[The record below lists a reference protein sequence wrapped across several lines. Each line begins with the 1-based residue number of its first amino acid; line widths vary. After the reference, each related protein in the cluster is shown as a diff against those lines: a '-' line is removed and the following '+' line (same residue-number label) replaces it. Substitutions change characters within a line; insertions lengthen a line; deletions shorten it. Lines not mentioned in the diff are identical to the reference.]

1 MERIL
6 LEIVESLRTHS
17 DVARLDDRAI
27 QAIVRSHN
35 GGLANNKDH
44 YAKKQ
49 ILPFYLNI
57 KANDPARWAKWN
69 IDEDLEKRLMATLQ
83 VKPRRTAS
91 GVATI
96 TVITKPAPCANACL
110 YCPNDVRMPK
120 SYLRDEPA
128 CQRAER
134 NFFDPYLQVVS
145 RARALHEMGHN
156 ISKLEIIVL
165 GGTWCD
171 YPKEYQRW
179 FAAELFRAANNLPA
193 ELAEAERHARFFN
206 AISAGVTD
214 ATGATGTTPA
224 ADAPAAPGTTPAAT
238 DTTNATGAPAASGAT
253 PVTDT
258 TTQTPSPTASLA
270 PNTSTSDMPHNAAAR
285 RAFYE
290 RCGLTSSPQELEA
303 QTATLQAQVSQGQ
316 TTYNQAA
323 SILYKE
329 STPWR
334 QAALFQTATPEELES
349 AQQDNVTAAH
359 RIVGFVVET
368 RPDTI
373 TPNRLAL
380 LRSLGCTKVQMGIQ
394 SLDPQILKANNRPT
408 SPERVKRA
416 LSLARLFG
424 FKLHTHFMVNL
435 AGATPASDKAEYRT
449 FVTDPAYLPDEVKLY
464 PCALVDGTGLV
475 DLYERGKWR
484 PYSEEEL
491 LDILVADVLETP
503 DYCRISRMIRDI
515 SAGDILVG
523 NKKTNLRQM
532 VEQRIRKFSENTP
545 RENTPGE
552 NAPGQSAPSENAAD
566 MDTPCKSVPSENA
579 PVVREIR
586 YREISTQ
593 TIDLETLE
601 LQDKTYET
609 SVSTEHFL
617 QWVTPDNLIA
627 GFLRLSLPHADEL
640 EALHNELIE
649 DASPTALRAAKAI
662 APGHAMIREVHVYG
676 RVANLGASVDGA
688 QHTGLGRGLIAYAEK
703 LTREAGYSALNVISA
718 VGTREYYRALGFDEV
733 GLYQQKRMM
742 IDPTLPSSD

>member
-6 LEIVESLRTHS
+6 LEIVESLRAHS
-17 DVARLDDRAI
+17 DVARLDDRTI
-27 QAIVRSHN
+27 QAIVRSYN

-69 IDEDLEKRLMATLQ
+69 IDEALEKRLMATLQ

-193 ELAEAERHARFFN
+193 ELAEAERHACFFN

-214 ATGATGTTPA
+214 ATGTTQTSGATLA
-224 ADAPAAPGTTPAAT
+224 
-238 DTTNATGAPAASGAT
+238 ATGAPAASDAT
-253 PVTDT
+253 PATDV
-258 TTQTPSPTASLA
+258 TTQTPSATIQTSDATTAPCTIQTSDATTASLP
-270 PNTSTSDMPHNAAAR
+270 PNTSTSNMPHNAAAR
-285 RAFYE
+285 RVFYE
-290 RCGLTSSPQELEA
+290 RCGLTSSPQELET
-303 QTATLQAQVSQGQ
+303 QTAALQAQVSQGRK
-316 TTYNQAA
+316 TYNQAA

-329 STPWR
+329 SAPWR

-349 AQQDNVTAAH
+349 AQRDNVTAAH

-373 TPNRLAL
+373 TPTRLAL
-380 LRSLGCTKVQMGIQ
+380 LRSFGCTKVQMGIQ

-475 DLYERGKWR
+475 NLYEHGKWC

-491 LDILVADVLETP
+491 LDVLVADVLETP

-532 VEQRIRKFSENTP
+532 VEQRIRKL
-545 RENTPGE
+545 GE
-552 NAPGQSAPSENAAD
+552 NAPGE
-566 MDTPCKSVPSENA
+566 DT

-617 QWVTPDNLIA
+617 QWVTPNNLIA

-676 RVANLGASVDGA
+676 RAANLGASVDGA

-733 GLYQQKRMM
+733 GLYQQKKMM
-742 IDPTLPSSD
+742 SNPPLPSSD

>member
-6 LEIVESLRTHS
+6 LEIVESLRAHS
-17 DVARLDDRAI
+17 DVARLDDRTI
-27 QAIVRSHN
+27 QAIVRSYN

-57 KANDPARWAKWN
+57 KANNPARWAMWN
-69 IDEDLEKRLMATLQ
+69 IDEALEKRLMATLQ

-179 FAAELFRAANNLPA
+179 FATELFRAANNLPA
-193 ELAEAERHARFFN
+193 ELAEAQHHARFFN

-214 ATGATGTTPA
+214 VTDATGTTPA
-224 ADAPAAPGTTPAAT
+224 ANAPAAPDTTPAAT
-238 DTTNATGAPAASGAT
+238 DTTDATGAPAAPGATAQTSGAT
-253 PVTDT
+253 T
-258 TTQTPSPTASLA
+258 TSLV
-270 PNTSTSDMPHNAAAR
+270 PNTPASTMPHNATAR

-303 QTATLQAQVSQGQ
+303 QTATLQAQVTQGRM
-316 TTYNQAA
+316 TYNQAA
-323 SILYKE
+323 SILYNE
-329 STPWR
+329 SATWR
-334 QAALFQTATPEELES
+334 QAALFQTATHKELEN

-373 TPNRLAL
+373 TPTRLAL
-380 LRSLGCTKVQMGIQ
+380 LRSFGCTKVQMGIQ

-408 SPERVKRA
+408 SPERVKQA

-475 DLYERGKWR
+475 DLYEREKWR

-491 LDILVADVLETP
+491 LDVLVADVLETP

-532 VEQRIRKFSENTP
+532 VEQRIRKLDENAP
-545 RENTPGE
+545 RENTP
-552 NAPGQSAPSENAAD
+552 D
-566 MDTPCKSVPSENA
+566 
-579 PVVREIR
+579 VREIR

-593 TIDLETLE
+593 AIDLETLE

-627 GFLRLSLPHADEL
+627 GFLRLSLPHADKL

-662 APGHAMIREVHVYG
+662 APDHAMIREVHVYG
-676 RVANLGASVDGA
+676 RAANLGTSVDGA

-733 GLYQQKRMM
+733 GLYQQKKMM
-742 IDPTLPSSD
+742 SDPPLPSND